1 MNQIQPNV
9 LNLIEM
15 KKLNELNE
23 KMENLDESIFEVK
36 GIISNALAA
45 KVA

>member
-1 MNQIQPNV
+1 MR
-9 LNLIEM
+9 LKESCMKEM
-15 KKLNELNE
+15 IKLKGLSE

-36 GIISNALAA
+36 GIISDSLAA